1 MVNSYQHKD
10 TFAQLHN
17 KSNSLYFYLL
27 LILQIKVGLEKVVRN
42 MVLIN
47 LTKMA
52 HNEDGAHHVQETRS
66 VSQTRCGPTYMC
78 NVVLRCRAARG
89 V

>member
-1 MVNSYQHKD
+1 
-10 TFAQLHN
+10 
-17 KSNSLYFYLL
+17 
-27 LILQIKVGLEKVVRN
+27 

-66 VSQTRCGPTYMC
+66 VSQTRARHICVTLSYVAGQRAEFEAFETFSFKSSFAT
-78 NVVLRCRAARG
+78 CRQLTFAQAAL
-89 V
+89 

>member
-1 MVNSYQHKD
+1 
-10 TFAQLHN
+10 
-17 KSNSLYFYLL
+17 
-27 LILQIKVGLEKVVRN
+27 

-52 HNEDGAHHVQETRS
+52 HNEDGPHHVHVRDARGQS
-66 VSQTRCGPTYMC
+66 VSQTRAARRGPTYMC
-78 NVVLRCRAARG
+78 NSTLTYDAGQRAEFEAFETFTA